1 MQAGKLC
8 EAEVTT
14 VWSYSQDKS
23 HSLPT
28 HKVELTKTPNTTT
41 AVIANSLAPTT
52 IYILEAILAK
62 HEC

>member
-8 EAEVTT
+8 EP
-14 VWSYSQDKS
+14 

-41 AVIANSLAPTT
+41 AVIANSLAPIVDLQPYT
-52 IYILEAILAK
+52 Y
-62 HEC
+62 